1 MRLEPYEPYVS
12 LIVALAVG
20 MLIGLERQRRGS
32 QHHAAGVRTFPL
44 FALMGALTSL
54 LAPVAGWW
62 VVIAGLLGMMGYGA
76 LVYRHEADDDE
87 HAGLTT
93 ETAMPITYLLG
104 AIATSQG
111 LFASS
116 EQKLVLVAMVGVVV
130 TALLTAK
137 PILHQLAEKVSQEDS
152 IATVKFLLVAV
163 VVLPLLPNRTF
174 GPLAVINPRDV
185 GWMVVLIA
193 GISFVGYV
201 AARFYGTR
209 GLGLTG
215 LIGGLVSSTA
225 VMASFAPR
233 AKERDELIAPVT
245 MAVVGASSIMFPRVL
260 IEVGVVNPGLLETVA
275 IPFGVMSVVGA
286 IVTFV
291 LYRGA
296 RKSTADAPSVPLKNP
311 FELGSA
317 LWFGV
322 IFAAVLLASKAAT
335 EYLGTGG
342 TYVAGLLAGTT
353 DVDAITLSMANLA
366 AEGSVADPVAATTI
380 VLGSLSNTLVKA
392 GLAIGL
398 GGWKLGRRVLGAF
411 LLILASGGMSL
422 GVVWALG

>member
-1 MRLEPYEPYVS
+1 MSLDAYEPYLS
-12 LIVALAVG
+12 LVVALAVG
-20 MLIGLERQRRGS
+20 LLIGLERERQS
-32 QHHAAGVRTFPL
+32 TDDAAGVRTFPL
-44 FALMGALTSL
+44 FALMGALTTL

-62 VVIAGLLGMMGYGA
+62 LVATGLLGTIVYGA
-76 LVYRHEADDDE
+76 LVYRRTEDV
-87 HAGLTT
+87 GITT
-93 ETAMPITYLLG
+93 ETAIPITYLLG
-104 AIATSQG
+104 AVAASQG
-111 LFASS
+111 VFAQT
-116 EQKLVLVAMVGVVV
+116 EEKLVMVAMVAVVV

-137 PILHQLAEKVSQEDS
+137 PMLHEMASKVSQEDS
-152 IATVKFLLVAV
+152 IATVKFLIVAV
-163 VVLPLLPNRTF
+163 VVLPLLPDRTF
-174 GPLAVINPRDV
+174 GPLGVLNPRDI

-201 AARFYGTR
+201 AARFYGSR

-233 AKERDELIAPVT
+233 AKERDELVAPVT

-260 IEVGVVNPGLLETVA
+260 VEVGAVNPALLPIVA

-286 IVTFV
+286 VLTFV
-291 LYRGA
+291 LYRRA
-296 RKSTADAPSVPLKNP
+296 RDRDADAPSVPLKNP

-317 LWFGV
+317 LWFGA
-322 IFAAVLLASKAAT
+322 IFAIVLLASKAAT

-366 AEGSVADPVAATTI
+366 KEGTVDPPVAATTI
-380 VLGSLSNTLVKA
+380 LLGALSNTLVKG
-392 GLAIGL
+392 GLAVGL
-398 GGWKLGRRVLGAF
+398 GGWKLGRRVLAAF
-411 LLILASGGMSL
+411 ALILAAGAASL
-422 GVVWALG
+422 GVVWTLG